1 MGEVRSLGGLLRRRA
16 PVPVRH
22 LPCAVF
28 TPVDLRRAQGVNACH
43 AVNGRGSVLEADGVG
58 GVPEHLGFEELILV
72 GRAVREAV
80 REMGEQLVE
89 LLLPTAFFQA
99 PSTVT
104 GSFRD
109 QMARRGPAS
118 PL

>member
-1 MGEVRSLGGLLRRRA
+1 MS
-16 PVPVRH
+16 VRH
-22 LPCAVF
+22 LPLAGF
-28 TPVDLRRAQGVNACH
+28 PPIDLRRPQGVTARH
-43 AVNGRGSVLEADGVG
+43 PVDRRRRVLEADGVG
-58 GVPEHLGFEELILV
+58 GVPEHLGFEELKLV

-89 LLLPTAFFQA
+89 LRLPDGVP
-99 PSTVT
+99 PSPEPVT
-104 GSFRD
+104 GLFRD